1 MNGKGPSVVAVTG
14 ASGYI
19 GTRLLHELETEE
31 DLAKVV
37 AIDTKPLPV
46 PFHHVSLER
55 MDITHPLDDLLKEN
69 RVDTVV
75 HLAFILKPGRGRR
88 ESEAVRL
95 TNLKGLQRVLSA
107 CVSAKVRNL
116 IYLSSHTIYGAH
128 PDNALPMTEVA
139 ELRPS
144 QGFQYSRDKSMGEG
158 LVQLFAVEN
167 PGTNVTVLRSCVV
180 MGPGADNY
188 VTRAIFK
195 PVLLGIMGSDPP
207 LQFVHEDDL
216 ANLLRVLI
224 KEPHPGTYNVAADG
238 VVHYTELARLANRKL
253 VFLPPFMAYPLT
265 QMAWN
270 LGLQKDSPG
279 VGLDFVRYPII
290 MSTGKLKR
298 DTGVRFSYTSE
309 EALMAYLPDQ
319 SL

>member
-1 MNGKGPSVVAVTG
+1 MVAVTG

-31 DLAKVV
+31 YLAKVV

-46 PFHHVSLER
+46 PFRHVSLER
-55 MDITHPLDDLLKEN
+55 MDITHPLDDLFKEDQ
-69 RVDTVV
+69 VDTVV
-75 HLAFILKPGRGRR
+75 HLAFIMKPGRGRR
-88 ESEAVRL
+88 ESEEVRL
-95 TNLKGLQRVLSA
+95 TNMKGLQRVLNA

-128 PDNALPMTEVA
+128 LGNPVPLTEDA
-139 ELRPS
+139 ALRPC
-144 QGFQYSRDKSMGEG
+144 QEFQYSRDKAMGEG
-158 LVQLFAVEN
+158 LVQLFAAEN
-167 PGTNVTVLRSCVV
+167 PGMGVTVLRSCVV

-188 VTRAIFK
+188 VTRALFK
-195 PVLLGIMGSDPP
+195 PVLLGIRGFDPP

-216 ANLLRVLI
+216 ADLLRVLI
-224 KEPHPGTYNVAADG
+224 KDPHPGTYNVAADG

-253 VFLPPFMAYPLT
+253 VFLPSFMAYPLT

-270 LGLQKDSPG
+270 AGLQKDAPG
-279 VGLDFVRYPII
+279 VGLDFIRYPII

-298 DTGVRFSYTSE
+298 DMGVRFSYTSE

-319 SL
+319 SP